1 MPDDRPSFGQALSDS
16 GLSDSGGFDSPAETV
31 TPDAENVSA
40 SSADD
45 TPLTGQP
52 EATPIASPEA
62 GASPSTPA
70 PRGPIP
76 FERHEA
82 VLKNTR
88 TEYEQKLAALS
99 WAQDIPPEQAAQV
112 AAFVQQAAGNPV
124 EFVMSYADAL
134 LQNPEHA
141 AALRSYA
148 ARTLGTRGVV
158 AQQPPQVAAGPDL
171 GPVLEIDGIPLPTKA
186 QREAQEQDLIRRVV
200 DAVTQEVGG
209 RIAPV
214 ESVAQALAQAKEQQ
228 AAEQERTTAARSLI
242 ETASKWEGWNDHKVE
257 LSAALTEAMKQ
268 PGYDD
273 TDPAKMGQILRDLYI
288 ERVVPKLRTTAQAGL
303 LRDLKTRAGELGSS
317 PAGAKTTQ
325 TPNHV
330 RPTWDNVFQHV

>member
-1 MPDDRPSFGQALSDS
+1 VNDDRPSFGQALSDS

-99 WAQDIPPEQAAQV
+99 WAQDIPPEKAAQV
-112 AAFVQQAAGNPV
+112 AAFVEQAAGNRV
-124 EFVMSYADAL
+124 AFAKAYIEDL
-134 LQNPEHA
+134 LQDPSMA
-141 AALRSYA
+141 AEIRSFA
-148 ARTLGTRGVV
+148 ARTLGTRP
-158 AQQPPQVAAGPDL
+158 AQPQQPPQVAAGPDL

-214 ESVAQALAQAKEQQ
+214 ESVAQALAQAKKDQ
-228 AAEQERTTAARSLI
+228 AENEARVTSARSLM
-242 ETASKWEGWNDHKVE
+242 ETASKWEGWAEHKAE
-257 LSAALTEAMKQ
+257 LAAALNEARQQ

-317 PAGAKTTQ
+317 PAGAK
-325 TPNHV
+325 NGAAVAHA
-330 RPTWDNVFQHV
+330 RPTWDNVFSTI

>member
-1 MPDDRPSFGQALSDS
+1 M
-16 GLSDSGGFDSPAETV
+16 
-31 TPDAENVSA
+31 SA

-52 EATPIASPEA
+52 VATPIASPEA

-70 PRGPIP
+70 PKGPIP

-99 WAQDIPPEQAAQV
+99 WAQDIPSEQAAQV

-148 ARTLGTRGVV
+148 ARTLGTRG
-158 AQQPPQVAAGPDL
+158 AAAQPQPQQPTGPDL
-171 GPVLEIDGIPLPTKA
+171 GQVLEVDGIPLYTK
-186 QREAQEQDLIRRVV
+186 QQQDARDQWLIQRVV

-214 ESVAQALAQAKEQQ
+214 ETVAQALAQAKKDQ
-228 AAEQERTTAARSLI
+228 ADHEARVSHAKSVI
-242 ETASKWEGWNDHKVE
+242 EKASKWEGWAEHKAE
-257 LSAALTEAMKQ
+257 LAAALDEARQQ

-273 TDPAKMGQILRDLYI
+273 NNVGQLLRDLYI
-288 ERVVPKLRTTAQAGL
+288 ERVVPKLRMTAQAGV

-317 PAGAKTTQ
+317 PAGAKTAATV
-325 TPNHV
+325 THA
-330 RPTWDNVFQHV
+330 RPTWDNVFSTI

>member
-1 MPDDRPSFGQALSDS
+1 MPDDRPSFGQALAES
-16 GLSDSGGFDSPAETV
+16 GATDAGGFDAPVDA
-31 TPDAENVSA
+31 TPDTPDVSA

-52 EATPIASPEA
+52 AATPIESPEA
-62 GASPSTPA
+62 GASPSTSA
-70 PRGPIP
+70 QVKGPIP

-99 WAQDIPPEQAAQV
+99 WAQDVPAEQAAQV
-112 AAFVQQAAGNPV
+112 AAFVKQAAGNPV
-124 EFVMSYADAL
+124 EFVMQYADAL

-148 ARTLGTRGVV
+148 ARTLGTR
-158 AQQPPQVAAGPDL
+158 AAAPAAPPQVAAGPDL

-186 QREAQEQDLIRRVV
+186 QRDAHEQDLIRRVV

-214 ESVAQALAQAKEQQ
+214 ESVAQALAQAKKDQADQEQRMTS
-228 AAEQERTTAARSLI
+228 AKTLMARA
-242 ETASKWEGWNDHKVE
+242 TKWEGFAEHQKE
-257 LSAALTEAMKQ
+257 LAAELPAYMAANGYTDEQVKEAL
-268 PGYDD
+268 Y
-273 TDPAKMGQILRDLYI
+273 DLYI

-317 PAGAKTTQ
+317 PAGAKNPAPTT
-325 TPNHV
+325 HA
-330 RPTWDNVFQHV
+330 RPTWDNVFSQV